1 MIKLIQTII
10 CILFIPAIL
19 YAEISITGT
28 VTDLTSGYCIPNV
41 AVTCSNG
48 DGTHTNHKGIYVF
61 ENLGSGVFS
70 FTFSKAGYETIIKTG
85 IDAGNGQILNVQMAP
100 PCILNIITEQLPPAS
115 VGVPYNP
122 VVEVNCHTEPFVFEL
137 LSGQLPPG
145 LTLQAESGNIA
156 GIPSEAGAFSFQI
169 GVTDAPGN
177 YAAKAL
183 MIVVTNELA
192 FKTNANLPYATLWQ
206 PYVFSFE
213 AVNGLLPYEFSL
225 IAGALPNGLFLSK
238 NGQIGGGST
247 IVETF
252 DSPLTSHW
260 LRDGDIFPQ
269 ITDKQ
274 RLTFGNLA
282 QNQHSILRLNAH
294 TTHNATLMFDYE
306 TQLDSQEDALI
317 FRLDQVE
324 IARFTNSQTRQFSLD
339 GLSSGIHDFEWAFE
353 KRSPNQTFSGA
364 WLDDIQIQGM
374 NAVPDQTGSADMTIR
389 VVDQAGRTC
398 TQNFHMQVLTPL
410 RVDDMILQNGIVG
423 KIYSQ
428 QLSET
433 GGQLPVQWEIF
444 YGHPPKGLEMDINSG
459 ELHGIPQETTYG
471 TLVFAVEDHAGRM
484 AFLDATLQVVA
495 PLEIVSSQLPDGL
508 AHERYSEAVI
518 TKGGMY
524 PLTYLLAGE
533 MPKGL
538 SLNTRTG
545 VIQGKPEIT
554 GVFNM
559 EITVRDQNLPVP
571 QSVTRQLHIKI
582 QNSLTILSSAIFP
595 RAQKHTEITPIILK
609 AAGGQHPYTWEI
621 KQGAL
626 PNGVSLDVHT
636 GIISGIP
643 ADKGDASFD
652 IQVCDQQGDCAQKSF
667 IWYISDSL
675 SIATTALADAVK
687 DVLYEQVIQGQG
699 GYPPYYWRIK
709 SGALL
714 SGLAFN
720 NSTGVI
726 SGTPSNENEIR
737 SFTVEISDSDSPA
750 QKACRTFTM
759 QVLPQALYII
769 TSDLPLARVNQAYNQ
784 MIRASLGT
792 PPYHWRIKSG
802 VLPEGLVL
810 IDDPNMARIQGKPLE
825 TGEFYFEIAVSDDS
839 LPPAHAEKSLK
850 LNVQGSVEIIN
861 DRLKPACSNQYYS
874 DRIVAI
880 NGTLPYSFE
889 IIDGQLPDNIHLNAH
904 SGDITGISGLNPGTH
919 AIFTIKVTDAGQPS
933 ASDKQLFYI
942 YGQHCALTISP
953 KSMPQGSV
961 MMTYELSLQGKGG
974 IAPYTFDL
982 DSGQLP
988 SGLSLSANGL
998 IKGIPENQGNYHF
1011 MIRMRDAAGSLAQQ
1025 AYAMTVVP
1033 CETCPMISGQTRHTN
1048 GGSMPNVPL
1057 TFRDAS
1063 NYTRT
1068 TQTNETGEYEIKV
1081 PTGFSGAIMPQM
1093 EGYIFEPPNRMYQ
1106 QIMTDHSRQDFVA
1119 QIIMLTISGKITD
1132 TDTGAGIPRVSIR
1145 YGDAGAFTMTD
1156 DQGTYDIQVPYGWTG
1171 TLIPENG
1178 GYRFEPSEI
1187 QIQNIREDQKNHH
1200 FSGISTYEP
1209 QVIVTPLSVI
1219 FQKPETARTTP
1230 NVQNETRRNSASYHT
1245 GLIIPESVKEYWQTH
1260 TPDDRYRKRRNLPSQ
1275 LDWSQYDSPIRD
1287 QGRCGSCWAFAG
1299 VALLENL
1306 AIRAGLK
1313 ISIDL
1318 SEQVMVSCVYKDR
1331 SSGGCS
1337 GGWYWDVF
1345 DYTFKHGI
1353 FEENCF
1359 PYKARNGNCDD
1370 QCESPEYRLRLTH
1383 FTPAHGLWEEDF
1395 TVQDLKGAL
1404 QDGPLSVA
1412 FYVPASFFRYNG
1424 GIYDYQSGSMDF
1436 GHGVLLVGYD
1446 DANQCFKVKNSW
1458 GKNWGEDG
1466 YFRIAYNDTED
1477 IKFGCYAC
1485 LASGVYLEN
1494 QGEVITIKNTG
1505 TGALKVHNITVDK
1518 NWLDFD
1524 PKTLA
1529 PVLPDNQ
1536 CQLSIFVKD
1545 WSLISESKDQAIMT
1559 IHTND
1564 ALHPVVKIQV
1574 EALAQAQSLRP
1585 VLSVS
1590 PPFRDGVWIENQVI
1604 HIQTSGNGESI
1615 EFRISNAGTVTMNWT
1630 GETDSDWLIIEKGVS
1645 GINEGIMQMRCKPN
1659 HMKQAREGKL
1669 FITAEGAI
1677 KSPQVVQVYQSE
1689 SALNLE
1695 RIIFMLKVLC
1705 GMEISSEPV
1714 HISDVIAAK
1723 QAVCRH

>member
-1 MIKLIQTII
+1 MKKIIQAII
-10 CILFIPAIL
+10 CLFFIPPVL

-28 VTDLTSGYCIPNV
+28 VTDLTSGYSIPNV

-48 DGTHTNHKGIYVF
+48 DGTHTNHKGIYEF

-70 FTFSKAGYETIIKTG
+70 FTFSKAGYETIVKNG

-137 LSGQLPPG
+137 VSGQLPPG
-145 LTLQAESGNIA
+145 LSIQTESGNIS
-156 GIPSEAGAFSFQI
+156 GIPSEAGAFSFEI
-169 GVTDAPGN
+169 GITDAPAN
-177 YAAKAL
+177 YAVKAL
-183 MIVVTNELA
+183 MIEVTNELS
-192 FKTNANLPYATLWQ
+192 FKTNTTLPYATQWQ
-206 PYVFSFE
+206 PYVFSFK
-213 AVNGLLPYEFSL
+213 AVNGLQPYEFSL
-225 IAGALPNGLFLSK
+225 IAGFLPNGLFLSK

-247 IVETF
+247 IVESF
-252 DSPLTSHW
+252 ADPLASHW
-260 LRDGDIFPQ
+260 ERDGDILPQ
-269 ITDKQ
+269 IIEND
-274 RLTFGNLA
+274 RLIFGNLA

-294 TTHNATLMFDYE
+294 TTQNAALRFDYE
-306 TQLDSQEDALI
+306 TQLDSQDDALI
-317 FRLDQVE
+317 FRLDHTE
-324 IARFTNSQTRQFSLD
+324 IARFTDTQKRQFTLD
-339 GLSSGIHDFEWAFE
+339 GLSSGIHVFEWTFE
-353 KRSPNQTFSGA
+353 KVSPVQTFSGA
-364 WLDDIQIQGM
+364 WLDEIQILGM
-374 NAVPDQTGSADMTIR
+374 NAVPDEIGSADMTIR
-389 VVDQAGRTC
+389 VVDQAGRSC

-423 KIYSQ
+423 KIYAQ
-428 QLSET
+428 QLSAT
-433 GGQLPVQWEIF
+433 GGELPIQWEIF
-444 YGHPPKGLEMDINSG
+444 YGHPPKGMEIDVNSG
-459 ELHGIPQETTYG
+459 KLHGIPQETTYG
-471 TLVFAVEDHAGRM
+471 TLVFAVKDQASRM

-508 AHERYSEAVI
+508 AHERYSESII

-524 PLTYLLAGE
+524 PLTFSLAGE
-533 MPKGL
+533 LPKGL
-538 SLNTRTG
+538 SLNTRAG
-545 VIQGKPEIT
+545 IIQGKPEIT

-571 QSVTRQLHIKI
+571 QSVTRKLHIKI

-595 RAQKHTEITPIILK
+595 RAQKQSEITPIILK
-609 AAGGQHPYTWEI
+609 AAGGKQPYIWEI
-621 KQGAL
+621 IQGAL
-626 PNGVSLDVHT
+626 PNGVTLDANT

-652 IQVCDQQGDCAQKSF
+652 IQVCDQQKDCAQKSF
-667 IWYISDSL
+667 VWYISDSL
-675 SIATTALADAVK
+675 TIATDSLADAVK
-687 DVLYEQVIQGQG
+687 DVLYEQIIQGQG

-714 SGLAFN
+714 SGLSFN
-720 NSTGVI
+720 NTTGVI
-726 SGTPSNENEIR
+726 SGTPTNENEIR

-750 QKACRTFTM
+750 QKACRSFTM

-769 TSDLPLARVNQAYNQ
+769 TSDLPLARVNQSYNQ
-784 MIRASLGT
+784 IIRAGLGT
-792 PPYHWRIKSG
+792 PPYQWRIKSG
-802 VLPEGLVL
+802 VLPEGLML
-810 IDDPNMARIQGKPLE
+810 IDDPNMAKIQGKPLE
-825 TGEFYFEIAVSDDS
+825 TGVFYFDIAVSDAS
-839 LPPAHAEKSLK
+839 LPASHAEKTFK
-850 LNVQGSVEIIN
+850 LDVQGSVEIVN
-861 DRLKPACSNQYYS
+861 DNLKSACSNQYYS

-880 NGTLPYSFE
+880 NGTLPYSYE
-889 IIDGQLPDNIHLNAH
+889 IIDGQLPENVHLNGR
-904 SGDITGISGLNPGTH
+904 SGDITGISGLNPGTY
-919 AIFTIKVTDAGQPS
+919 AAFTIKVTDSGQPS
-933 ASDKQLFYI
+933 ASDAKSFYI
-942 YGQHCALTISP
+942 YGRHCALSISP
-953 KSMPQGSV
+953 KSMPQASV
-961 MMTYELSLQGKGG
+961 MMTYELALQGNGG

-988 SGLSLSANGL
+988 SGMKLSANGL
-998 IKGIPENQGNYHF
+998 IKGIPENQGSFNF

-1025 AYAMTVVP
+1025 AYAMTVIP
-1033 CETCPMISGQTRHTN
+1033 CETCPVISGQTRYAT
-1048 GGSMPNVPL
+1048 GGSMPNVHL
-1057 TFRDAS
+1057 TFRNAN

-1068 TQTNETGEYEIKV
+1068 IHTSETGEYAIKV
-1081 PTGFSGAIMPQM
+1081 PTGFSGTIIPVM
-1093 EGYIFEPPNRMYQ
+1093 EAYVFDPPNRMYQ
-1106 QIMTDHSRQDFVA
+1106 QIITDQAGQDFVG

-1132 TDTGAGIPRVSIR
+1132 TDTGTGIPQVNIR
-1145 YGDAGAFTMTD
+1145 YGDAGAFTLTD
-1156 DQGTYDIQVPYGWTG
+1156 DQGAYDIQVPYGWTG
-1171 TLIPENG
+1171 TIIPENG

-1187 QIQNIREDQKNHH
+1187 QVQNIRDHQMNHH

-1209 QVIVTPLSVI
+1209 QIVVSPLSII
-1219 FQKPETARTTP
+1219 FQKPETPRITP
-1230 NVQNETRRNSASYHT
+1230 EIQQNNSRNTDSYQT
-1245 GLIIPESVKEYWQTH
+1245 GLIIPESVKKYWETH
-1260 TPDDRYRKRRNLPSQ
+1260 TPDYRYRKRRNLPSQ
-1275 LDWSQYDSPIRD
+1275 MDWSHYDSPVRD
-1287 QGRCGSCWAFAG
+1287 QGACGSCWAFAG

-1313 ISIDL
+1313 TSIDL

-1331 SSGGCS
+1331 SKGGCS

-1353 FEENCF
+1353 FEETCF

-1370 QCESPEYRLRLTH
+1370 QCHSPEYRLRLTN

-1412 FYVPASFFRYNG
+1412 FYVPSSFFRYNG

-1458 GKNWGEDG
+1458 GRNWGEDG

-1477 IKFGCYAC
+1477 IKFGSYAC

-1494 QGEVITIKNTG
+1494 QGELITIKNIG
-1505 TGALKVHNITVDK
+1505 TGDLKIHNITVDK
-1518 NWLDFD
+1518 DWLDFD

-1536 CQLSIFVKD
+1536 GQISIFVND
-1545 WSLISESKDQAIMT
+1545 WSLITENKDKAMMR

-1564 ALHPVVKIQV
+1564 ALHPVVEIQI

-1604 HIQTSGNGESI
+1604 HIQASENGESI
-1615 EFRISNAGTVTMNWT
+1615 EFRISNAGTATMTWT
-1630 GETDSDWLIIEKGVS
+1630 GETTTDWLIIDKGAE
-1645 GINEGIMQMRCKPN
+1645 GINEGIMQIRCKPN
-1659 HMKQAREGKL
+1659 MMKQARDGKL
-1669 FITAEGAI
+1669 LITSEGAM
-1677 KSPQVVQVYQSE
+1677 KSPQIVQVYQSKA
-1689 SALNLE
+1689 ALNLE

-1705 GMEISSEPV
+1705 GMETSSVPV
-1714 HISDVIAAK
+1714 HISDVIG
-1723 QAVCRH
+1723 VLMMD